1 MQSPLQWGLEPSL
14 SLCLSSIGTAA
25 PCNFDQCSWMNP
37 NRQFCCI
44 RLLEK
49 SILHGCAP
57 SLFTAFWPLTG
68 LIRLWITTKPL
79 CPTNHGKG
87 RSFSRRFLMGKWS
100 ISMDLNG
107 GFCHVWLP
115 RVPCFSSLTQQ
126 SFLCSWVGSNLARGF
141 AQTGC
146 PNFRK
151 GQFSEQQKTIR
162 TESRYN
168 FRLPPICKKAPPRCF
183 CCFVKYN

>member
-1 MQSPLQWGLEPSL
+1 MEDSEKAHVRFGKVLFYSHSQTWPRQCSSTPLKDFVAIKTPKKMQSPFQWGLEPSL

-79 CPTNHGKG
+79 CPTDHGKG
-87 RSFSRRFLMGKWS
+87 RFFSRRF
-100 ISMDLNG
+100 
-107 GFCHVWLP
+107 
-115 RVPCFSSLTQQ
+115 
-126 SFLCSWVGSNLARGF
+126 
-141 AQTGC
+141 
-146 PNFRK
+146 
-151 GQFSEQQKTIR
+151 
-162 TESRYN
+162 
-168 FRLPPICKKAPPRCF
+168 
-183 CCFVKYN
+183 